1 MGRPKGGSNKFWTA
15 DEKYKIIKPIID
27 FEKSSMQV
35 TRDTGLSNGMICNW
49 IKAYNERGFEGLTPK
64 KKPGNPMSSLINRK
78 NLTDIEKLKLENM
91 KLRIENERLKKG
103 YLVKG
108 DGSVVVFKK

>member
-1 MGRPKGGSNKFWTA
+1 MGRNKGGGRKYWTA
-15 DEKYKIIKPIID
+15 DEKYKIIKPILD

-35 TRDTGLSNGMICNW
+35 TRETGLSNGMICNW
-49 IKAYNERGFEGLTPK
+49 IKTYNKKGFNGLIPNNK
-64 KKPGNPMSSLINRK
+64 HSNPMSSLMNRK
-78 NLTDIEKLKLENM
+78 NLTDMEKLELENM

-108 DGSVVVFKK
+108 DGSIVVFKK